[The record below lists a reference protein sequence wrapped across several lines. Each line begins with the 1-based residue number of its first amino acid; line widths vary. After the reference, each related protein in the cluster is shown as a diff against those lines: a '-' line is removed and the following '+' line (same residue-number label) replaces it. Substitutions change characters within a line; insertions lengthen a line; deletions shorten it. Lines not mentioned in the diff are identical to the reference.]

1 MKLRVERDALT
12 DAVTWV
18 SRTLPSRPASPLL
31 AGIQVVADE
40 QGLLTFSAFD
50 YEVSAQLS
58 CPGEVIE
65 GGTVLVVGKLLA
77 EICRSLPN
85 KTVDLQLEGNRI
97 NVACG
102 SSRFHLPAMPHEEYP
117 ELPAMPQATGTLAGE
132 EFARAVAQVSVA
144 ASKDDTLPILTG
156 VRLEITGTKVTMMA
170 TDRYRL
176 ALREITWNTEDES
189 LETDALVRART
200 LSEAAKTL
208 GTSGANVTVALSQDD
223 EKRLIGFANN
233 SRHSTS
239 LLLDGDYPKVK
250 GLFPDNAPIFATVE
264 RTSLLEAVKRVAL
277 VAERNAPVRLTFTD
291 GVVQLEAGQN
301 EDAQADERLEAHLT
315 GEDISTAFN
324 PQFLIDGLNALES
337 EHIRL
342 SFTHAA
348 KPAVLTGQAEPQG
361 DDDTTFK
368 YLLMPVRLNG

>member
-18 SRTLPSRPASPLL
+18 SRSLPSRPASPLL
-31 AGIQVVADE
+31 AGIQLVADE

-50 YEVSAQLS
+50 FEVSAQLS

-97 NVACG
+97 NVTCG
-102 SSRFHLPAMPHEEYP
+102 SARFHLPAMPHEEYP
-117 ELPAMPQATGTLAGE
+117 ELPKMPEVTGSLTGDS
-132 EFARAVAQVSVA
+132 FAKAVGQVSIA

-156 VRLEITGTKVTMMA
+156 VRIEIKGKTVTMMA

-176 ALREITWNTEDES
+176 ALREITWNTEQDS
-189 LETDALVRART
+189 LEADALVRART
-200 LSEAAKTL
+200 LSEVAKTL
-208 GTSGANVTVALSQDD
+208 GTAGSDVTIALSEDD
-223 EKRLIGFANN
+223 EKRLIGFANS

-250 GLFPDNAPIFATVE
+250 GLFPESAPIFATVE
-264 RTSLLEAVKRVAL
+264 RASLLEAVKRVAL
-277 VAERNAPVRLTFTD
+277 VAERNAPVRMTFTED
-291 GVVQLEAGQN
+291 VVQLEAGQN
-301 EDAQADERLEAHLT
+301 EDAQADERLPAQLT

-324 PQFLIDGLNALES
+324 PQFLIDGLNVLES
-337 EHIRL
+337 DYIRL

-348 KPAVLTGQAEPQG
+348 KPAVLTGQSESEG
-361 DDDTTFK
+361 DDDETFK